1 MREVLARYCSQP
13 AAAALT
19 LLGKE
24 AAVIGIYSPVNRCM
38 KTSLA
43 LTMGQLMG
51 RSEKVLYLSFEE
63 YSGFSR
69 LTGEHYDQDLSD
81 VIYLYRQQACS
92 WLRLKAAVYSWGDL
106 DYIPPVRYGEDLNQ
120 ADPEEMARLIRMLAA
135 DSGYEKILV
144 DVGQMG
150 KGALPIL
157 RICDAIYMPVRDD
170 YISMAKVE
178 EFETYLKAAGGDRV
192 LERIRKLRLPH
203 QGLQVRREN
212 YMEQLLWGELGDYVR
227 RLLRKSGTDGI

>member
-1 MREVLARYCSQP
+1 MKRISKPPEVRRQE
-13 AAAALT
+13 
-19 LLGKE
+19 LLNTAMELFTQKGYE
-24 AAVIGIYSPVNRCM
+24 E
-38 KTSLA
+38 TS
-43 LTMGQLMG
+43 MG
-51 RSEKVLYLSFEE
+51 
-63 YSGFSR
+63 
-69 LTGEHYDQDLSD
+69 D
-81 VIYLYRQQACS
+81 IA
-92 WLRLKAAVYSWGDL
+92 KAAGVAQGLCYRYFDSKQKLFQEAMDQYVHTCCAGFL
-106 DYIPPVRYGEDLNQ
+106 PVIHDRSKSIQTRL
-120 ADPEEMARLIRMLAA
+120 EEMARLIRMLAA